1 MGTSSRLSYNISIL
15 RRDGEMDEAI
25 GESSKH
31 NKADDDS
38 DNPFINLSKNAMP
51 TLHSKPKKIYLED
64 FENFTV
70 K

>member
-1 MGTSSRLSYNISIL
+1 
-15 RRDGEMDEAI
+15 MDEAT

-38 DNPFINLSKNAMP
+38 DNPFINISKNAML
-51 TLHSKPKKIYLED
+51 TLHSKPKKKYLED
-64 FENFTV
+64 FEKFTV